1 MEGESRKFLSDWKLA
16 LMFSLLVWLFTFLEA
31 GLTLELIKDLTLWT
45 HNYMIFAL
53 IMTFLFAFLYMK
65 KLQDFSWLGEGAAYA
80 IVFILINLFLD
91 YGVLFLLLHSPI
103 FNIQNMFLYIFQF
116 LLCILASFVVN
127 KKYSQGLKI

>member
-65 KLQDFSWLGEGAAYA
+65 KLQDFSWLEEGAAYA